1 MILNEIIATTTA
13 EVGVS
18 WLDFYSIGHIC
29 FGLGV
34 FLFLSLFYVIP
45 KHRGHTEW
53 VALWF
58 LYILTVGVL
67 VLWEVLENT
76 LFITMGI
83 KFEGRADSIQNLIG
97 DLVMGMIGA
106 LINCIAATSVKK
118 KKSIWPYYLVGLIAF
133 GIWLGIFFI
142 ARFFTL

>member
-1 MILNEIIATTTA
+1 MILNEIIATIP
-13 EVGVS
+13 EQVGLA

-58 LYILTVGVL
+58 LFILAIGVL
-67 VLWEVLENT
+67 VLWEVIENT
-76 LFITMGI
+76 LFMSMGI
-83 KFEGRADSIQNLIG
+83 KFEGRADSIENLST
-97 DLVMGMIGA
+97 DLLFGFVGVI
-106 LINCIAATSVKK
+106 INCVAAKAIVKK
-118 KKSIWPYYLVGLIAF
+118 NKMWGYYIPGIIAF
-133 GIWLGIFFI
+133 GLWLGIFFI
-142 ARFFTL
+142 ARFYTL